1 MVLGPEDY
9 LSILMG
15 ADGISDSEL
24 TDLGVQILEG
34 VGTRL
39 RKLLIPGGSLPAY
52 KALVRERLAPGYWN
66 EMVGRQEILFIFK
79 LEDGTVKELALSEA
93 TRPEIARLCSLL
105 NEEPLEKTS
114 DVLRYLAGSAFYRDV
129 IEAFH
134 LPARE

>member
-52 KALVRERLAPGYWN
+52 KALVPRKA
-66 EMVGRQEILFIFK
+66 
-79 LEDGTVKELALSEA
+79 
-93 TRPEIARLCSLL
+93 
-105 NEEPLEKTS
+105 
-114 DVLRYLAGSAFYRDV
+114 
-129 IEAFH
+129 
-134 LPARE
+134 